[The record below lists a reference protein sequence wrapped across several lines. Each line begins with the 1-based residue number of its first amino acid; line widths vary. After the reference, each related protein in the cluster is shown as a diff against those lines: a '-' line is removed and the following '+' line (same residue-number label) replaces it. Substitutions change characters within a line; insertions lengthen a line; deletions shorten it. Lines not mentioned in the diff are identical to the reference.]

1 MRAFEAARM
10 ALEAIRAHKL
20 RGFFTV
26 LGTVVGVTFL
36 IAVITLIEGM
46 DQYVE
51 KQFKGTV
58 YGFNTITVRR
68 RPSIVTDADNG
79 QWRTWARRP
88 RLTFDDAGYLEA
100 RMETPG
106 TVALTSTTVG
116 KVGGP
121 RGKTVENVFINGAT
135 ASYFQIRDMQMED
148 GRAFSR
154 NEADRGLP
162 VVVIGRDVAN
172 ALFEGRNPI
181 GQEIRMNAF
190 PYRVIGVLEKQG
202 KLFGMSLD
210 NVAIA
215 PIRSELDGY
224 VTNGRKGVV
233 QEITFKVPDSK
244 LIPQAK
250 AELESWMRIRHHLRP
265 DEADDF
271 ELETADDSLGFW
283 DKIRTVLITALP
295 LLVSISL
302 IVGAVVIMNIMLVS
316 VTERTRE
323 IGIRKS
329 MGARRADILL
339 QFLFEAST
347 LSGLGAVLGIGLGVL
362 LAYGVTA
369 LSPLPAHVAS
379 WSVVLAVGLGV
390 GVGVVS
396 GVYPAWRA
404 SKLDPIVALRAE

>member
-1 MRAFEAARM
+1 MRTFEAARM

-46 DQYVE
+46 DHYVE

-58 YGFNTITVRR
+58 FGFNTITVRR
-68 RPSIVTDADNG
+68 RPSIITDADDG
-79 QWRTWARRP
+79 MWRTWARRP
-88 RLTFDDAGYLEA
+88 RLTFDDAAYLEQ

-106 TVALTSTTVG
+106 TVALSSVTIG

-121 RGKTVENVFINGAT
+121 RGKTVENVWITGAT

-148 GRAFSR
+148 GRVYSR

-162 VVVIGRDVAN
+162 VVVIGRDVAST
-172 ALFEGRNPI
+172 LFEGRNPI

-244 LIPQAK
+244 LIPAAK

-265 DEADDF
+265 GDADDF
-271 ELETADDSLGFW
+271 ELETADESLGFW
-283 DKIRTVLITALP
+283 DKIRNVLLLALP
-295 LLVSISL
+295 LLVGISL

-329 MGARRADILL
+329 MGARRSDVLL
-339 QFLFEAST
+339 QFLFESST
-347 LSGLGAVLGIGLGVL
+347 LSGLGAVLGIGLGVG
-362 LAYGVTA
+362 LAYLVTA
-369 LSPLPAHVAS
+369 LSPMPAHVAT
-379 WSVVLAVGLGV
+379 WSVVLAVALGV

-404 SKLDPIVALRAE
+404 ARLDPIVALRSE

>member
-1 MRAFEAARM
+1 
-10 ALEAIRAHKL
+10 
-20 RGFFTV
+20 
-26 LGTVVGVTFL
+26 
-36 IAVITLIEGM
+36 
-46 DQYVE
+46 
-51 KQFKGTV
+51 
-58 YGFNTITVRR
+58 
-68 RPSIVTDADNG
+68 
-79 QWRTWARRP
+79 
-88 RLTFDDAGYLEA
+88 
-100 RMETPG
+100 
-106 TVALTSTTVG
+106 VALSSVTIG
-116 KVGGP
+116 KVGG
-121 RGKTVENVFINGAT
+121 RGKTVENVWITGAT

-148 GRAFSR
+148 GRAYSR

-162 VVVIGRDVAN
+162 VVVIGRDVATT
-172 ALFEGRNPI
+172 LFEGRNPI

-244 LIPQAK
+244 LIPAAK

-265 DEADDF
+265 GEADDF
-271 ELETADDSLGFW
+271 ELETADESLGFW
-283 DKIRTVLITALP
+283 DKIRNVLLLALP
-295 LLVSISL
+295 LLVGISL

-329 MGARRADILL
+329 MGARRSDVLL
-339 QFLFEAST
+339 QFLFESST
-347 LSGLGAVLGIGLGVL
+347 LSGLGAVLGIGLGVA
-362 LAYGVTA
+362 LAYLVTA
-369 LSPLPAHVAS
+369 LSPMPAHVAS
-379 WSVVLAVGLGV
+379 WSVVLAVALGV

-404 SKLDPIVALRAE
+404 AKLDPIVALRSE